1 MACFEG
7 RAKKGKLPQSLD
19 KFQPYENP
27 RDLNVLVFLRCD
39 MHGVVQNSL
48 VKYHKVFKGMFGGMI
63 FGPKYLLTR
72 CLDVRATKD
81 PRCFFYSLKYILVEN
96 EFFFSFHASELL
108 VHAN

>member
-39 MHGVVQNSL
+39 MHGVVQNSV

-63 FGPKYLLTR
+63 FGPKYLLAR
-72 CLDVRATKD
+72 CLDV
-81 PRCFFYSLKYILVEN
+81 
-96 EFFFSFHASELL
+96 
-108 VHAN
+108 